1 MSCDTNQKQIYSKS
15 KFHVTQKA
23 MKSIKDIKLEH
34 IQQLFH
40 NGINRIGIVHYILDL
55 FLWEHINIPVRK
67 FTNWFDFVHFNII
80 YLRTNPNK
88 PTWWA
93 SQLSAHKYH
102 GPQINWWT
110 FYKVLVKSD
119 FTSEEKIIKFQRD
132 RSCFNFF
139 FLHIEGFII
148 GHPAFNRSNSLY
160 MNKYS
165 MVSWIMHLFCDT
177 SSTNSCRLRVM
188 EVLIMIDTCNALYN
202 SKHGKQWWR
211 EKFV

>member
-40 NGINRIGIVHYILDL
+40 DGINRIGIVHYILDL

-67 FTNWFDFVHFNII
+67 FTNWLDFVHFNII

-93 SQLSAHKYH
+93 SQLSAHKYT

-132 RSCFNFF
+132 RSCFFF
-139 FLHIEGFII
+139 FFFFAYRRLYYWAPGLQQVQLPLHEQIFNGVMNYAFILWHI
-148 GHPAFNRSNSLY
+148 LY
-160 MNKYS
+160 
-165 MVSWIMHLFCDT
+165 
-177 SSTNSCRLRVM
+177 
-188 EVLIMIDTCNALYN
+188 
-202 SKHGKQWWR
+202 
-211 EKFV
+211 KFM